1 MEMRAIQFHSLV
13 VVLIAAVMCLQYGQ
27 AHNTH
32 RLNNDNRLRHH
43 DKRDVWYGEFE
54 FDHEPVE
61 QDSLQKS
68 YQNEPL
74 SGHPSV
80 SFLIKFLRR
89 NNLFS
94 HFAH

>member
-1 MEMRAIQFHSLV
+1 MRLFQFPLFVVTLV
-13 VVLIAAVMCLQYGQ
+13 AAVICLQYGQ

-32 RLNNDNRLRHH
+32 RLNNDVKHLRHH
-43 DKRDVWYGEFE
+43 DKRDVWYGEVE

-61 QDSLQKS
+61 QDTLQKS

-80 SFLIKFLRR
+80 SFLDKILET
-89 NNLFS
+89 
-94 HFAH
+94 